1 MLTETHVKTAG
12 WGNAE
17 LQALRARALAF
28 FEEKGLPEVKNELYK
43 YSNIRRLVT
52 ENGFRETELKTATDA
67 LTIPQLPFAVSGT
80 IVLYNGTYQPA
91 LSVLPAGTE
100 VKPASA
106 ALDGTSATQTFA
118 LPEPDAVKALA
129 LATAAEGMA
138 LLIAEDTQ
146 LEKPLLVFSYTDVE
160 DASSL
165 ASLHV
170 IKAGKNASASVLML
184 HAHSAGKRFFAQ
196 QVWQCFTGEEAT
208 LRLYDMQNEGP
219 ESFTINHFSAL
230 QAGRSTFSLT
240 TSATGSTFMRN
251 NVRAE
256 HAGEGCHTELNGLF
270 MPSEGQHIDNRTFV
284 GHMFPDCTS
293 DELYKGIAAAD
304 GKGIFNGKV
313 YVARDAQKTNAY
325 QSNKNVLLSR
335 EATIN
340 SKPELE
346 IYADDVKCSHG
357 STTGQLD
364 EQSIF
369 YMQARGIRQAEAR
382 KLLLLAFANDVFERI
397 PDAEI
402 RAFFETEAE
411 QRFAALYRDR

>member
-1 MLTETHVKTAG
+1 MLTETQVRTAG
-12 WGNAE
+12 WGNTE
-17 LQALRARALAF
+17 VQALRARALAF

-43 YSNIRRLVT
+43 YSNIQRLVT
-52 ENGFRETELKTATDA
+52 ENGFRETEPKTATDT
-67 LTIPQLPFAVSGT
+67 LNLPELPFAVSGT
-80 IVLYNGTYQPA
+80 LVLYNGVFQPA
-91 LSVLPAGTE
+91 LSALPAG
-100 VKPASA
+100 VDVQA
-106 ALDGTSATQTFA
+106 AGAILDGPLAAHTFG

-129 LATAAEGMA
+129 LATASEGVA
-138 LLIAEDTQ
+138 LLIGDNVQ

-170 IKAGKNASASVLML
+170 LKAGKNASASVLML
-184 HAHSAGKRFFAQ
+184 HAHTAEKRFFAQ
-196 QVWQCFTGEEAT
+196 QVWQYFTAEGAT
-208 LRLYDMQNEGP
+208 LRVYEMQNEGP
-219 ESFTINHFSAL
+219 ESYTINHFSAL
-230 QAGRSTFSLT
+230 QAANSTFSLT
-240 TSATGSTFMRN
+240 TSSTGSAFMRN

-284 GHMFPDCTS
+284 GHMFPNCTS
-293 DELYKGIAAAD
+293 DEMYKGIAAAD

-397 PDAEI
+397 PDREL

-411 QRFAALYRDR
+411 QRFAALYRSR